1 MSPLARMSNP
11 QVPATSLMED
21 HVFLTGRP
29 PMEEFLSL
37 VLGQGQ
43 AVGANA
49 AGEVANEWR
58 TANDHIRELEAR
70 ESGLADNA
78 FIEPLLAP
86 LEPLAQQLLA
96 DPIFQRAFA
105 LLPTKLGMVELDRL
119 IVFQK
124 DINLEAV
131 RRVQSTLPS
140 KLTEEDV
147 FRLCLPVDHPHPQTR
162 GMRIA
167 QNAFAFVSPSADFR
181 SLDVNL
187 FEGNPIPIASYSGPV
202 SHLLA
207 FAVGHGANMLQAVH
221 AEGRLVLGNGSHRA
235 YALREIGIQKV
246 PCVIQE
252 VTRREE
258 LPVTGLPIA
267 ANPDT
272 FLKSP
277 RPPLLKDYFDVKLRK
292 VVRLPK
298 KSRQVRITFQIETTD
313 IPTQ

>member
-1 MSPLARMSNP
+1 
-11 QVPATSLMED
+11 
-21 HVFLTGRP
+21 
-29 PMEEFLSL
+29 MEEFLGL

-43 AVGANA
+43 GVATNV

-70 ESGLADNA
+70 ESGWADNA
-78 FIEPLLAP
+78 PIEPLPAS
-86 LEPLAQQLLA
+86 LEPLAQQVLA

-105 LLPTKLGMVELDRL
+105 LLPTKLGMVELDKL
-119 IVFQK
+119 VVFQK

-131 RRVQSTLPS
+131 RGIQSTLPS
-140 KLTEEDV
+140 KLAEEDV
-147 FRLCLPVDHPHPQTR
+147 FRLCLPADHPHPPTR

-167 QNAFAFVSPSADFR
+167 PNAFAFVSPSTDFR

-187 FEGNPIPIASYSGPV
+187 FEGNPIPVASYSGPV

-252 VTRREE
+252 VSRREE

-292 VVRLPK
+292 VVKLPR
-298 KSRQVRITFQIETTD
+298 KSRQVRIAFQIETSD
-313 IPTQ
+313 IPTL